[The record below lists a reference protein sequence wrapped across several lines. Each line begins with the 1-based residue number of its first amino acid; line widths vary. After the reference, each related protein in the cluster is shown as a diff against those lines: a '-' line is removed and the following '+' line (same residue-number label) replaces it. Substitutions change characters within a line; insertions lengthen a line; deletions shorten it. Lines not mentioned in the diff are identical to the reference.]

1 MLSAAVESKDDVAV
15 LPGLEAQ
22 RPESPF
28 IKILNDPTLETAID
42 GKPLAIIS
50 GNGRVSFSG
59 QGLFV
64 ILGKLF
70 YWQRNDLVV
79 NTDSMYLGARRKD
92 TIQYFFDQGA
102 EVNHVKYFENDK
114 TREAINLVLKTMV
127 GENIPGFKCI
137 PQYAI
142 PGSDR
147 ALVESGELYPS
158 ATPPSGN
165 KPIVIML
172 PGIMGSNLTQNE
184 KEIWLHY
191 GRILTGGLIK
201 LGYSTASKIVADSVV
216 KTSYYKLY
224 KWLSAKYDVVVFPFD
239 WRKPLPECASEFN
252 MKIKSL
258 LKYGQPIKIIGHSM
272 GGLLT
277 RDFILNHDDTWQEL
291 KASKGFRILFLGSPL
306 GGSFRIPSVLFGE
319 DAIIKKLSK
328 LDLFHTKENFASFR
342 YGP

>member
-1 MLSAAVESKDDVAV
+1 M
-15 LPGLEAQ
+15 P
-22 RPESPF
+22 
-28 IKILNDPTLETAID
+28 
-42 GKPLAIIS
+42 
-50 GNGRVSFSG
+50 
-59 QGLFV
+59 
-64 ILGKLF
+64 
-70 YWQRNDLVV
+70 
-79 NTDSMYLGARRKD
+79 
-92 TIQYFFDQGA
+92 
-102 EVNHVKYFENDK
+102 
-114 TREAINLVLKTMV
+114 

-147 ALVESGELYPS
+147 ALIESEELYPS
-158 ATPPSGN
+158 TTPPSGT

-201 LGYSTASKIVADSVV
+201 LGYSNANKIVADSVV

-252 MKIKSL
+252 IKIKSL
-258 LKYGQPIKIIGHSM
+258 LKIGQPIKIIGHSM
-272 GGLLT
+272 GGLLA

-291 KASKGFRILFLGSPL
+291 KDSKGFRMLFLGSPL

-328 LDLFHTKENFASFR
+328 LDLFHTKENLLKMFSQFPGLLALLPLNTDPKNDFANMETWQNMRNYFGKSDWPLPLQSDLDFFKSYR
-342 YGP
+342 DTILK